1 MDEKKI
7 REAIERIRKIEM
19 RTMQHYAHFR
29 GKREKEVIITIMSMH
44 L

>member
-7 REAIERIRKIEM
+7 REAIERIRKI
-19 RTMQHYAHFR
+19 RDAYNATLR
-29 GKREKEVIITIMSMH
+29 SLPRKREKEVIITIMSMH